1 MENKCT
7 KEMLLPVSVIV
18 AASKGDIEAMG
29 RVLKHY
35 DRYIL
40 KLSLRPI
47 YDEYG
52 NKSMQIDETIRQ
64 RLQTKLIEAVLKFK
78 VV

>member
-18 AASKGDIEAMG
+18 AASRGDIEAME
-29 RVLKHY
+29 RVLEHY

-47 YDEYG
+47 YDKYG
-52 NKSMQIDETIRQ
+52 NKSMQIDEAIRQ